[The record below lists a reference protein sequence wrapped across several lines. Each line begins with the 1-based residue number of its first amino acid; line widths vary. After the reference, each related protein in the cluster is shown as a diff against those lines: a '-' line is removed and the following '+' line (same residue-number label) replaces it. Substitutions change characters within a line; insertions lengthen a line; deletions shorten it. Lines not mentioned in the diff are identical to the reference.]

1 MFADSRFD
9 YLGKVRY
16 YTAVAVTPLHLMA
29 DLPARIASAFDAFFE
44 DRNALELRNASLE
57 EELLMLQFKL
67 QKLEH
72 LEAEN
77 RRLSELLKASTI
89 VDEVAV
95 RAQLVGESS
104 DPFSKR
110 VLINKGSNDGVFIG
124 QPVVDAYGLMGQ
136 VIEVEPLV
144 SWVLLITDPL
154 HATPVQVNR
163 NGLRAIAA
171 GTPDS
176 LHQLTLENVSAS
188 ADIQV
193 GDVLVTSGL
202 DQHLPTGYPV
212 GVVSSIE
219 NDPGRP
225 FATVRVKPT
234 AEIDRSRNLLLL
246 FTAPQAITQ
255 STDAGDTILQQP
267 VLQQSA
273 LAPASEPA
281 VDVAQ
286 PLVPSVVPLVEPPV
300 DVAAAPSVQPA
311 AGETASNAEVA
322 APAAAT
328 PVPVEAGAVTGD
340 DSQVPRFGEGRE

>member
-29 DLPARIASAFDAFFE
+29 NLPVRIASAFGDFFE
-44 DRNALELRNASLE
+44 DRNALELRNAQLE
-57 EELLMLQFKL
+57 EELLLLQLKL
-67 QKLEH
+67 QKLDH

-110 VLINKGSNDGVFIG
+110 LLINKGSNDGVFIG

-176 LHQLTLENVSAS
+176 LHQLTLENVATS

-212 GVVSSIE
+212 GVISSIE
-219 NDPGRP
+219 NDPGQS
-225 FATVRVKPT
+225 FATVHVKPT

-246 FTAPQAITQ
+246 FSSPQSGDQAAGNGDAAILDPAPQ
-255 STDAGDTILQQP
+255 QP
-267 VLQQSA
+267 SA
-273 LAPASEPA
+273 LIPANAPADVVEAPLSA
-281 VDVAQ
+281 V
-286 PLVPSVVPLVEPPV
+286 P
-300 DVAAAPSVQPA
+300 
-311 AGETASNAEVA
+311 
-322 APAAAT
+322 AAT
-328 PVPVEAGAVTGD
+328 PQPVQTAEATVDSVSVAVEPAATVAEPVTTPVPAATGEVIGADG
-340 DSQVPRFGEGRE
+340 QIPRFGEGRE

>member
-29 DLPARIASAFDAFFE
+29 NLPSRIGSAFSEFFE
-44 DRNALELRNASLE
+44 DRNALELRNAQLE
-57 EELLMLQFKL
+57 EQLLLLQLKL
-67 QKLEH
+67 QKLDH

-77 RRLSELLKASTI
+77 RRLNELLKASTI

-110 VLINKGSNDGVFIG
+110 LLINKGSNDGVFIG

-176 LHQLTLENVSAS
+176 LHQLTLENIATS

-219 NDPGRP
+219 NDPGRS
-225 FATVRVKPT
+225 FATVHVKPT

-246 FTAPQAITQ
+246 FNSPQSSDQ
-255 STDAGDTILQQP
+255 SSSPGDAASLQP
-267 VLQQSA
+267 VQTTN
-273 LAPASEPA
+273 PA
-281 VDVAQ
+281 VDSVA
-286 PLVPSVVPLVEPPV
+286 VAVE
-300 DVAAAPSVQPA
+300 PA
-311 AGETASNAEVA
+311 AGVIEPVTA
-322 APAAAT
+322 AP
-328 PVPVEAGAVTGD
+328 VPAEAGVVSGD
-340 DSQVPRFGEGRE
+340 DSQIPRFGEGRE